1 MKTHRINLEH
11 LSVSDLEGRTL
22 YVVDPDS
29 PRAAERLKP
38 VHMHIFGNG
47 NLLICPEETSRNSLA
62 FGQDGRSLYSSL
74 ELHEEVQEGWVVLEF
89 DTQGWWQQLPGED
102 VILQWRTLTVYTEE
116 QAREVHASRPHS
128 ILINLAET
136 GPKE

>member
-1 MKTHRINLEH
+1 MKTRRINLEH

-47 NLLICPEETSRNSLA
+47 NLLICLEENNQNSLV
-62 FGQDGRSLYSSL
+62 FGQDGRSLYSGI

-89 DTQGWWQQLPGED
+89 DTQGWWQQLPGEA
-102 VILQWRTLTVYTEE
+102 VILQWRTLEVYTEE
-116 QAREVHASRPHS
+116 RAREVHASRPPS

>member
-1 MKTHRINLEH
+1 MKTRRINLEH
-11 LSVSDLEGRTL
+11 LSVSDLEGRPL
-22 YVVDPDS
+22 YVVDPYS
-29 PRAAERLKP
+29 PWAAERLKP

-47 NLLICPEETSRNSLA
+47 NLLICPQENNQNSLT

-74 ELHEEVQEGWVVLEF
+74 ELHEEVKDGWVVLEF
-89 DTQGWWQQLPGED
+89 ETQGWWQQLPGEG
-102 VILQWRTLTVYTEE
+102 VRLLWRTLTVYTEE